1 MPHCCKS
8 YIVIQIQLT
17 VPWCKLKLYYR
28 IPFRE
33 RKQAKALPSCGSE
46 IRSVCASVCHQPSV
60 HATQSRI
67 DFFSAEANLRR
78 IGRKFTGPKRIQM
91 QFLNDILVG
100 DLPQQ
105 AYLNAGLAK
114 LSAFMLEL

>member
-1 MPHCCKS
+1 
-8 YIVIQIQLT
+8 
-17 VPWCKLKLYYR
+17 
-28 IPFRE
+28 
-33 RKQAKALPSCGSE
+33 
-46 IRSVCASVCHQPSV
+46 
-60 HATQSRI
+60 
-67 DFFSAEANLRR
+67 
-78 IGRKFTGPKRIQM
+78 M